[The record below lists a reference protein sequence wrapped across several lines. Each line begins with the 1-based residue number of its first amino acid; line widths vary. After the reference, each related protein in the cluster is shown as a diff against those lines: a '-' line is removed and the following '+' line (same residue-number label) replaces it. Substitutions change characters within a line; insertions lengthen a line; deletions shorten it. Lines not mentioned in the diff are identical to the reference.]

1 MKKILII
8 IIFFIN
14 SCGYQ
19 PIYINKDR
27 DSLEFSKISLIGD
40 KDINRK
46 ILNSLN
52 ISENSSNMLKKELML
67 ETSYKID
74 ETSKNSKGDPSSF
87 VIEISLDLKVFENNK
102 LLITKN
108 FLESFNYNNTSQKF
122 ELKQYEEEIKKN
134 LLNNLT
140 ENIITFLTNI

>member
-52 ISENSSNMLKKELML
+52 ISENSSKEPSEVNLNIVT
-67 ETSYKID
+67 TS
-74 ETSKNSKGDPSSF
+74 E
-87 VIEISLDLKVFENNK
+87 ELDRLNKVNAYEKEHNV
-102 LLITKN
+102 
-108 FLESFNYNNTSQKF
+108 KF
-122 ELKQYEEEIKKN
+122 ICVA
-134 LLNNLT
+134 
-140 ENIITFLTNI
+140 

>member
-1 MKKILII
+1 MKKILL
-8 IIFFIN
+8 IFALILT

-19 PIYINKDR
+19 PIYINKDT

-52 ISENSSNMLKKELML
+52 ISENSSNMLEKQLML

-74 ETSKNSKGDPSSF
+74 ETSKNSKGQIASYRSQIIVLFKILDKEKTVDEKIFSQSF
-87 VIEISLDLKVFENNK
+87 TYGNLDN
-102 LLITKN
+102 
-108 FLESFNYNNTSQKF
+108 KF
-122 ELKQYEEEIKKN
+122 ELVEYQSEVKNNITEKIIEEIVMYMN
-134 LLNNLT
+134 LK
-140 ENIITFLTNI
+140 

>member
-19 PIYINKDR
+19 PIYINKDT

-52 ISENSSNMLKKELML
+52 ISENSSNMLEKQLML

-74 ETSKNSKGDPSSF
+74 ETSKNSKGQIAS
-87 VIEISLDLKVFENNK
+87 
-102 LLITKN
+102 
-108 FLESFNYNNTSQKF
+108 YRSQ
-122 ELKQYEEEIKKN
+122 
-134 LLNNLT
+134 
-140 ENIITFLTNI
+140 IIVLFKIVTFLFWGYNSAVSRALLTKSRRHIAFSLPDFF

>member
-19 PIYINKDR
+19 PIYINKDT

-52 ISENSSNMLKKELML
+52 ISENSSNMLEKQLML

-74 ETSKNSKGDPSSF
+74 ETSKNSKGQIASYRSQIIVLF
-87 VIEISLDLKVFENNK
+87 KILDKEKTVDEKIFTQRVTNGK
-102 LLITKN
+102 ID
-108 FLESFNYNNTSQKF
+108 NTN
-122 ELKQYEEEIKKN
+122 ELDDYQR
-134 LLNNLT
+134 
-140 ENIITFLTNI
+140 